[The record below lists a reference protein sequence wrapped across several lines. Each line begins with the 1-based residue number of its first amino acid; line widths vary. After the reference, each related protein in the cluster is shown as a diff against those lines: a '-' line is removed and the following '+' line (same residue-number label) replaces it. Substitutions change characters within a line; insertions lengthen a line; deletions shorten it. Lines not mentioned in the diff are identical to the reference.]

1 MFRSTIWSPVAL
13 SPVAL
18 GTVAIVVLLSG
29 CATTSEYAQRVDN
42 LENEL
47 ASLKSNS
54 EMEQYAAVAVDEAE
68 DAVDE
73 ARNMIDED
81 ADEELISHQLYL
93 AERKIDIAEEIAV
106 MNKSQELVEN
116 AELRRKDLLLG
127 LRTEE
132 AQNAQAAAE
141 AMRLQAEQMSSRAS
155 ELERELQDLQTEQT
169 DRGLVMVPGNILFE
183 FDSANIKAGSE
194 RTIDKIAQFLTD
206 YPDQKIKI
214 EGFTDSV
221 GEENYNQELSQRRA
235 DAVKQALIDSGVSA
249 DRISTEGMGEEFPV
263 ASNDTTAG
271 RLENRRV
278 EIIIATNG
286 ESVAQ
291 RGR

>member
-1 MFRSTIWSPVAL
+1 MFRQTIWSTIA
-13 SPVAL
+13 
-18 GTVAIVVLLSG
+18 VVILLSG
-29 CATTSEYAQRVDN
+29 CATTSEYAQRADN

-47 ASLKSNS
+47 ASMKSNS
-54 EMEQYAAVAVDEAE
+54 QMEQYAAVAVNEAE
-68 DAVDE
+68 EALQE
-73 ARNMIDED
+73 AREMIEED

-93 AERKIDIAEEIAV
+93 AERKIDIAGEIAV
-106 MNKSQELVEN
+106 LNRSQELVEN

-155 ELERELQDLQTEQT
+155 ELEKEIEDLKTKET
-169 DRGLVMVPGNILFE
+169 DRGLVLVPGNILFE
-183 FDSANIKAGSE
+183 FDSANIKPGSE
-194 RTIDKIAQFLTD
+194 RTIQKVAQFLID
-206 YPDQKIKI
+206 YPDRQIQI

-221 GEENYNQELSQRRA
+221 GDESYNQQLSQRRA
-235 DAVKQALIDSGVSA
+235 EAVKQALVEAGVPPN
-249 DRISTEGMGEEFPV
+249 RINAEGMGEEFPV

-278 EIIIATNG
+278 EIIVATNG

-291 RGR
+291 RGQRQ